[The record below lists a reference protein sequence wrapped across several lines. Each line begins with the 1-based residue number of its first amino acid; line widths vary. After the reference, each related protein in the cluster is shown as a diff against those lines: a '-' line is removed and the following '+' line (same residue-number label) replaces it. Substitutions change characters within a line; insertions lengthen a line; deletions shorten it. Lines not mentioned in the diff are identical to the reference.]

1 MYVFASEG
9 EGLLYKN
16 KIICN
21 SLCVGSCMCVCEVM
35 HMHACACGGQR
46 PMIVLLP
53 YHCPLW
59 ACMYVCMYTSMY
71 MCMYTCMYLLEME
84 SDTEPG

>member
-9 EGLLYKN
+9 KGLLYKN

-21 SLCVGSCMCVCEVM
+21 SLCVCSCMCVCEVM
-35 HMHACACGGQR
+35 HMRACAGQR

-59 ACMYVCMYTSMY
+59 ACMYVYKYVYVYVYMYVFT
-71 MCMYTCMYLLEME
+71 
-84 SDTEPG
+84 